1 MITMMI
7 VMMMM
12 MMMMM
17 MITMMMMISD
27 TVSSVPTT
35 PTLHHYANLTPAR
48 EMAARGNIITCSM
61 CYSLYYNLFEVRNV
75 TLDSCL

>member
-1 MITMMI
+1 MI
-7 VMMMM
+7 VMI
-12 MMMMM
+12 MMMM

-48 EMAARGNIITCSM
+48 EMAARGNLITIIT
-61 CYSLYYNLFEVRNV
+61 YNMQHVVQLI
-75 TLDSCL
+75 L

>member
-1 MITMMI
+1 MIGMMITMMI

-12 MMMMM
+12 IAMMIVMMM

-48 EMAARGNIITCSM
+48 EMAARGNFITFSM
-61 CYSLYYNLFEVRNV
+61 W
-75 TLDSCL
+75 DS

>member
-1 MITMMI
+1 
-7 VMMMM
+7 MM

-17 MITMMMMISD
+17 MITMMMMSSD

-48 EMAARGNIITCSM
+48 EMAARGNVITCSM
-61 CYSLYYNLFEVRNV
+61 CLSLYYNLFEV
-75 TLDSCL
+75 